1 MCAQACTSILC
12 ENSVRNKNQYHC
24 KWYKPSL
31 CVCVCVC
38 VCVHVCVCVCV
49 CPCVCAQACT
59 SILCENSERNKN
71 PKYLQVVQAQSV
83 CVHVHVR
90 VCVSMYVC
98 VMCVCTGVYN
108 SCTCILC
115 ENSVRNKN
123 QCHCKWY
130 KPSLCV
136 CVCVCVFVCVCVCVH
151 VCVCHV
157 CVHRRVQFMHMYTL

>member
-1 MCAQACTSILC
+1 MC
-12 ENSVRNKNQYHC
+12 
-24 KWYKPSL
+24 
-31 CVCVCVC
+31 
-38 VCVHVCVCVCV
+38 VCVCVCV

-59 SILCENSERNKN
+59 SILIVKTVREIRTPSI
-71 PKYLQVVQAQSV
+71 LQVVQAQSV

-90 VCVSMYVC
+90 VCVCVSMYVC

-136 CVCVCVFVCVCVCVH
+136 CVFVCVCVCVFVCVCVCVFVSMY
-151 VCVCHV
+151 VCVMCV
-157 CVHRRVQFMHMYTL
+157 CTGMYKYTL

>member
-1 MCAQACTSILC
+1 MHELYTPVHTHMTHTYMDTHTRTCTCIHTDWIHAHERFVKTVREIRTPSI
-12 ENSVRNKNQYHC
+12 C
-24 KWYKPSL
+24 KWYKRSL
-31 CVCVCVC
+31 CVCMCMCVC
-38 VCVHVCVCVCV
+38 
-49 CPCVCAQACT
+49 
-59 SILCENSERNKN
+59 
-71 PKYLQVVQAQSV
+71 
-83 CVHVHVR
+83 

-136 CVCVCVFVCVCVCVH
+136 CVCVCVFVCVCVSM
-151 VCVCHV
+151 CVCTG
-157 CVHRRVQFMHMYTL
+157 MYKYTL

>member
-1 MCAQACTSILC
+1 M
-12 ENSVRNKNQYHC
+12 
-24 KWYKPSL
+24 
-31 CVCVCVC
+31 
-38 VCVHVCVCVCV
+38 
-49 CPCVCAQACT
+49 
-59 SILCENSERNKN
+59 
-71 PKYLQVVQAQSV
+71 VQAQSV

-90 VCVSMYVC
+90 VCLSMYVC

-136 CVCVCVFVCVCVCVH
+136 CVFVCVLHCLYHLQILGVLIKFSHCFHKSYMCMNPVCVCACACACVCVH

>member
-1 MCAQACTSILC
+1 MCVSCVCAQACTSILC
-12 ENSVRNKNQYHC
+12 ENSVRNMNQYHC

-38 VCVHVCVCVCV
+38 VCVFVCVCV

-90 VCVSMYVC
+90 VCV
-98 VMCVCTGVYN
+98 
-108 SCTCILC
+108 
-115 ENSVRNKN
+115 
-123 QCHCKWY
+123 
-130 KPSLCV
+130 
-136 CVCVCVFVCVCVCVH
+136 
-151 VCVCHV
+151 CHV

>member
-1 MCAQACTSILC
+1 M
-12 ENSVRNKNQYHC
+12 RNKSHKTLQAQSVCVCVCVCYIRAHERFVKTVREIRTPSIC

-31 CVCVCVC
+31 CVCMCMCVC
-38 VCVHVCVCVCV
+38 VCV
-49 CPCVCAQACT
+49 P
-59 SILCENSERNKN
+59 
-71 PKYLQVVQAQSV
+71 
-83 CVHVHVR
+83 
-90 VCVSMYVC
+90 MYVC
-98 VMCVCTGVYN
+98 VMCVFTGVYN

-136 CVCVCVFVCVCVCVH
+136 CVFVCVCVCVCLCVCVCVFVCVCVCVH